1 MLRFFRMSLVACSC
15 MLATYA
21 AAADTSAVLPFIN
34 VSSAVSSAAS
44 GVSQASSGVAPSAS
58 GASSSLD
65 WIGESVAETIREA
78 LASHGLVT
86 LDRDNVLE
94 AYRRLRLRP
103 TLEPSTASVLKLGE
117 ALDAELVIAGTFT
130 ATPSA
135 PSVPSGSDSKGSL
148 KIVARVTDRHRLHQ
162 SPEFIETGSLEDLA
176 SLEAHLA
183 WRALQLLAPQSA
195 PPESDFRSLRA
206 NTRLDA
212 EESYTRGLL
221 AASPDQKEKY
231 FLQAARLDPGYA
243 HPAFQLGKLHLTRK
257 EYKQAV
263 DWLER
268 VGASDAHFREANF
281 FLGLARL
288 ETGDASGAQKAF
300 QQIASIVPLSEVF
313 NNLAVAENRRNLPQA
328 VDDFRK
334 ALEGDPND
342 PDYHFNLGYALFK
355 RGDFPAAA
363 DRFRAVLDR
372 VPDDQMATLLL
383 GRSLKKQGLRPGDA
397 RSADGRLQTL
407 ERLKHN
413 YEERAYWQLKSVLE
427 TKSP

>member
-1 MLRFFRMSLVACSC
+1 MLPYIFIGLAACAGT
-15 MLATYA
+15 LAWG
-21 AAADTSAVLPFIN
+21 ADSSAVLPFVN
-34 VSSAVSSAAS
+34 TPAVSGAAPAAS
-44 GVSQASSGVAPSAS
+44 ASSM
-58 GASSSLD
+58 D
-65 WIGESVAETIREA
+65 WIGESVTETIREA

-103 TLEPSTASVLKLGE
+103 SLEPSTASVLKLGE
-117 ALDAELVIAGTFT
+117 ALDAEQVIAGTFT
-130 ATPSA
+130 VTPA
-135 PSVPSGSDSKGSL
+135 PGSESKGSL
-148 KIVARVTDRHRLHQ
+148 KIVARVADRHRLRQ
-162 SPEFIETGSLEDLA
+162 SPEFIETGALEDLE

-183 WRALQLLAPQSA
+183 WRGLKLLSPPSA
-195 PPESDFRSLRA
+195 PPESEFRSLRA

-221 AASPDQKEKY
+221 AASAEQKEKY
-231 FLQAARLDPGYA
+231 FLQAARLDPGFA
-243 HPAFQLGKLHLTRK
+243 HPCFQLGKLHLARK
-257 EYKQAV
+257 EYKQAA

-268 VGASDAHFREANF
+268 VSASDVHYREANF

-288 ETGDASGAQKAF
+288 ETGDTAGAQKAF
-300 QQIASIVPLSEVF
+300 QMIASTVPLSEVF
-313 NNLAVAENRRNLPQA
+313 NNLGAAENRRNLPQA

-383 GRSLKKQGLRPGDA
+383 GRCLKKQALRAGDA
-397 RSADGRLQTL
+397 RSPDGRLQAL

-413 YEERAYWQLKSVLE
+413 YEERAYWQLKSMLE

>member
-1 MLRFFRMSLVACSC
+1 
-15 MLATYA
+15 MLAA
-21 AAADTSAVLPFIN
+21 CASLLAWGADSAAVLPFIN
-34 VSSAVSSAAS
+34 SAANTPLNNPASSSSAGGAPAAIT
-44 GVSQASSGVAPSAS
+44 PSAS
-58 GASSSLD
+58 ASLD
-65 WIGESVAETIREA
+65 WIGESLTETIRET
-78 LASHGLVT
+78 LASRGIAT
-86 LDRDNVLE
+86 LEREDVLE

-103 TLEPSTASVLKLGE
+103 SLEPSAASVLKLGE
-117 ALDAELVIAGTFT
+117 ALDAEQVIAGTYT
-130 ATPSA
+130 VTT
-135 PSVPSGSDSKGSL
+135 VPGSESKGSL
-148 KIVARVTDRHRLHQ
+148 KVVARVADRRRLRE
-162 SPEFIETGSLEDLA
+162 SPEFSETGALEDLV

-183 WRALQLLAPQSA
+183 WRTLQIIAPQLA
-195 PPESDFRSLRA
+195 PPESDFHSLRV

-231 FLQAARLDPGYA
+231 FLQAARLDPSFA
-243 HPAFQLGKLHLTRK
+243 HPCFQLGKLHLARK
-257 EYKQAV
+257 EYKQAA

-268 VGASDAHFREANF
+268 VSANDVHYREANF

-288 ETGDASGAQKAF
+288 EAGDAAGSQKAF
-300 QQIASIVPLSEVF
+300 QMIAATVPLSEVF
-313 NNLAVAENRRNLPQA
+313 NNLGAAENRRNLPQA

-334 ALEGDPND
+334 ALDGDPSD

-363 DRFRAVLDR
+363 DRFRAVLER

-383 GRSLKKQGLRPGDA
+383 GRCLKKQALRPGDA
-397 RSADGRLQTL
+397 RSADGRLQSL

-413 YEERAYWQLKSVLE
+413 YEERAYWQLKSMLE